1 MSLVFSVII
10 LTEFTIQSNMEST
23 RIGHIYL
30 GSEESSYSSTLSAEI
45 DDYLDRV
52 EYRIYYQNQVYD
64 LDIDMFQLDIA
75 LTLSS
80 LVHNQN
86 NQAKF
91 NLSSSNQS
99 LFENDIKVI
108 FSESVYN
115 EINIDVLIEAIK
127 TKLASLT
134 YFYNF
139 DLSNYFEEDSYNQVL
154 VSKNYQINDID
165 IISDMNTLE
174 SFTISGK
181 SQFSLLSNDISNNLS
196 NESLSFIASC
206 LLNISLESHFNN
218 FSYNKY
224 EEYPAWA
231 DYAFNVRVLKNNNF
245 DFSFYNDYDNSY
257 TIVFTML
264 DSTTVKVELLGLPY
278 VNEYSYEEEI
288 ISVEFNT
295 IYIPDSS
302 LVDVA
307 YKVSETDEE
316 IIYQQE
322 LSPGVNGEVHQFKRT
337 ILTPEGEQSTIILI
351 SDLLEPTSR
360 VVAENIVPKVGG

>member
-1 MSLVFSVII
+1 MALIFSTII
-10 LTEFTIQSNMEST
+10 FHEFRIQSNMEST

-30 GSEESSYSSTLSAEI
+30 GAEESSYSSTLSAEI
-45 DDYLDRV
+45 DDYLEKV
-52 EYRIYYQNQVYD
+52 EYRIYYQNQVYE
-64 LDIDMFQLDIA
+64 LNINIFQLDMTS
-75 LTLSS
+75 TLNS
-80 LVHNQN
+80 LIHNQN

-91 NLSSSNQS
+91 ILSPTNQT
-99 LFENDIKVI
+99 LFENQLKTI

-115 EINIDVLIEAIK
+115 EINIDILVESIK
-127 TKLASLT
+127 TKLSSLT

-139 DLSNYFEEDSYNQVL
+139 DLSNYFEEDSNNQVL
-154 VSKNYQINDID
+154 ISKNYQINDSD
-165 IISDMNTLE
+165 IIADINTLE
-174 SFTISGK
+174 NFTISGK
-181 SQFSLLSNDISNNLS
+181 SQFSLLSNDISNSLS

-224 EEYPAWA
+224 EEYPTWA
-231 DYAFNVRVLKNNNF
+231 DYAFNVRVLKNNNY
-245 DFSFYNDYDNSY
+245 DFSFYNDFENTY
-257 TIVFTML
+257 TIVFTMM

-278 VNEYSYEEEI
+278 VNEYSFEEEI
-288 ISVEFNT
+288 ISVEFST
-295 IYIPDSS
+295 IYVPDSS
-302 LVDVA
+302 LVDIA

-316 IIYQQE
+316 TIYQQE
-322 LSPGVNGEVHQFKRT
+322 MSPGVNGEIHQFKRT

>member
-1 MSLVFSVII
+1 
-10 LTEFTIQSNMEST
+10 MEST

-45 DDYLDRV
+45 DDYLEEV
-52 EYRIYYQNQVYD
+52 EYRIYYQNQVYVI
-64 LDIDMFQLDIA
+64 DIDIFQLDMA

-91 NLSSSNQS
+91 NLSSANQI
-99 LFENDIKVI
+99 LFENEIKNV

-115 EINIDVLIEAIK
+115 EVNIDALVEAVK
-127 TKLASLT
+127 TKLADLT

-154 VSKNYQINDID
+154 VSKNYQINNID
-165 IISDMNTLE
+165 IIADINNLE
-174 SFTISGK
+174 SLTIPGK
-181 SQFSLLSNDISNNLS
+181 SQFSLLNNDISINLT

-206 LLNISLESHFNN
+206 LLNISLETHFNN

-224 EEYPAWA
+224 EELPSWA
-231 DYAFNVRVLKNNNF
+231 DNAFNVRVLKNNNF
-245 DFSFYNDYDNSY
+245 DFSFYNDYENSY

-264 DSTTVKVELLGLPY
+264 DSTTVRVELLGLPY
-278 VNEYSYEEEI
+278 VNEYSFVEEI
-288 ISVEFNT
+288 VSVEFST
-295 IYIPDSS
+295 IYVSDSS

-316 IIYQQE
+316 TVYQQE
-322 LSPGVNGEVHQFKRT
+322 LSPGINGEIHQFKRI

-351 SDLLEPTSR
+351 NDLLEPTPR